1 MTASRLLM
9 GGTCAIGPVTG
20 TDEDCTGLS
29 EGFTTEGL
37 AIGVVVNTMT
47 LGAPAEIVTVAV
59 TTIGLRLSGLFGLAR
74 GDERVIELLTI
85 NAPD

>member
-1 MTASRLLM
+1 
-9 GGTCAIGPVTG
+9 
-20 TDEDCTGLS
+20 
-29 EGFTTEGL
+29 
-37 AIGVVVNTMT
+37 MT

-85 NAPD
+85 NAPDRDDFETSLAL